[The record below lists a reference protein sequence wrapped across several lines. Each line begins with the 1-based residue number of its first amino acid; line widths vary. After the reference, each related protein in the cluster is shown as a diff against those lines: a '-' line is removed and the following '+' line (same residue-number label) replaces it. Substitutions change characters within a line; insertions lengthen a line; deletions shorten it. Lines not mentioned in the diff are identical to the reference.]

1 MSDRIMRAKQ
11 LTLSGEDFDNAAAGT
26 TADISIYL
34 KDKSGKILLADGLDV
49 PVDATSGYAKGC
61 LFIDRNVATGVS
73 GLYENVGTSTSC
85 NFDSTTATVDELNLL
100 DGLTATT
107 VELNAAADQSSV
119 VGLMTPGAII
129 GAALADYDV
138 TVFRTGNII
147 KTTMFIDLQGAKSAT
162 GNLDII
168 GNTGA
173 TNTIGRVT
181 TAINGVI
188 FAGQVSCAEVPTTGD
203 DDIDLYAATAADGA
217 YDAAV
222 TGVAGAAA
230 LMTAGGAHAIGTV
243 KPFTA
248 LPAADAYL
256 YLVTGDTTAGTY
268 AAGKLII
275 EMWGLAS

>member
-1 MSDRIMRAKQ
+1 MSDRIQRFKQ
-11 LTLSGEDFDNAAAGT
+11 LTLSGEDFDHAAAGT

-34 KDKSGKILLADGLDV
+34 RDKSDNILLADGLDV
-49 PVDATSGYAKGC
+49 PGDASSGYAKGC
-61 LFIDRNVATGVS
+61 IFIDRNVATGIN
-73 GLYENVGTSTSC
+73 GMYINVGTSTSC
-85 NFDSTTATVDELNLL
+85 NFDSTTATAAELDIL

-107 VELNAAADQSSV
+107 EELNAAADQSSI
-119 VGLMTPGAII
+119 VGLMSPGAII

-138 TVFRTGNII
+138 TVSRTGNII
-147 KTTMFIDLQGAKSAT
+147 KTTIFLDLAGAKSAT

-168 GNTGA
+168 GDTGA

-188 FAGQVSCAEVPTTGD
+188 YAGQVSCAEVPTTGD

-222 TGVAGAAA
+222 TGLAGQAA
-230 LMTAGGAHAIGTV
+230 LMSAGGAHAIGTV

-256 YLVTGDTTAGTY
+256 YLATGDTTAGTY
-268 AAGKLII
+268 GAGKLII